1 MNSTAGSA
9 KRVEEEPGYVV
20 FREPKMECEEISE
33 FDSAMNAQQPA
44 ENAGRLIYSGDS
56 CTSESAVSPYLE

>member
-1 MNSTAGSA
+1 M
-9 KRVEEEPGYVV
+9 EEEPGYVV

-33 FDSAMNAQQPA
+33 FESTMNAQQPA